1 MSEPEQWYWD
11 LSKKRAVRAAERGL
25 GTDTLGPYSSKAEA
39 ENWQSLV
46 EERNDSWNHDDEEWA
61 SSDGDDDE

>member
-25 GTDTLGPYSSKAEA
+25 GANTLGPYGSKAEA

-46 EERNDSWNHDDEEWA
+46 EERNESWDDDDEEWA
-61 SSDGDDDE
+61 ASDDDE